1 MTRIW
6 KARRLPNL
14 PSITLVVVCSAGVRK
29 QGIPE
34 GIYRRRESVAKT
46 GRLAEK
52 LAAVLRNFLLSKK
65 QLAAALQV
73 GYFASCLV
81 TGGTPLLGERDV
93 VRAGGERKARA
104 SRLRQ
109 PP

>member
-1 MTRIW
+1 M
-6 KARRLPNL
+6 
-14 PSITLVVVCSAGVRK
+14 
-29 QGIPE
+29 
-34 GIYRRRESVAKT
+34 AKT

-73 GYFASCLV
+73 GYFASCLA

>member
-1 MTRIW
+1 M
-6 KARRLPNL
+6 
-14 PSITLVVVCSAGVRK
+14 VVVLQHRRSEAE
-29 QGIPE
+29 IPE
-34 GIYRRRESVAKT
+34 GIHRGRESFAKT
-46 GRLAEK
+46 GRPAEK

-73 GYFASCLV
+73 EYFASCLA
-81 TGGTPLLGERDV
+81 TGGTPLLRERDV
-93 VRAGGERKARA
+93 VRAGSERKARA